1 MMRLTSSSSIPLVVA
16 AALWIAAGLIVGE
29 TWGDDVQVNTYTT
42 SFQGRPSVA
51 WGADGQFVVVWQ
63 SHGSTS
69 DPTNTSIQAQRYD
82 ADDSPIGG
90 QFQVN
95 SYLTGSISPS
105 VAMASSGEFVVAW
118 TTILDSDNDVFGAVQ
133 AQRLAADGSP
143 IGGEFQ
149 VNTDTMGVQRSPSI
163 AMRPTGEF
171 VVVWRTYNYIYSY
184 GGSAD
189 FDVNGQLYTADGTPV
204 GNEFQVNSA
213 DYVYYHSVAT
223 APGGHFVV
231 VWGEPVDG
239 FYETIFARLYASD
252 GSSVGGAFQVNEDSD
267 TLDIEPSVAS
277 NADGEFIVAWAG
289 LSYYIPGT
297 EIHARRLAADGAP
310 LGDPFQVST
319 YTSSYRADSPS
330 VASDA
335 AGNFIVAWHS
345 DESSGTDTSG
355 TSVHAR
361 LYASDDS
368 PLTDEFQVNTYTT
381 NGQHR
386 PSVAMGPAGGYAIVW
401 SSEGSHGTDMSSLSI
416 QKTPGALIFAD
427 GFESGD
433 TSAW

>member
-29 TWGDDVQVNTYTT
+29 TLGDDVQVNTYTT
-42 SFQGRPSVA
+42 SHQSRPSVA

-63 SHGSTS
+63 SHGSYNS
-69 DPTNTSIQAQRYD
+69 PNTSIQAQRYA

-95 SYLTGSISPS
+95 SYLTSSSFAPS

-118 TTILDSDNDVFGAVQ
+118 SRLLATYPDVFGAVQ

-149 VNTDTMGVQRSPSI
+149 VNTDIMGTQRSPSI

-171 VVVWRTYNYIYSY
+171 VVVWSTYNYLYPHV
-184 GGSAD
+184 D
-189 FDVNGQLYTADGTPV
+189 FDLNGQLFTADGTPV

-213 DYVYYHSVAT
+213 DYVYYHSVAMG
-223 APGGHFVV
+223 PGGHFVV
-231 VWGEPVDG
+231 VWGQPDG
-239 FYETIFARLYASD
+239 YYQTVLARLYASD
-252 GSSVGGAFQVNEDSD
+252 GSSLGDTFQVNEDSD
-267 TLDIEPSVAS
+267 TLVDHRQPSVAS
-277 NADGEFIVAWAG
+277 NADGEFIVAWTG
-289 LSYYIPGT
+289 LTYTSFNE

-310 LGDPFQVST
+310 LGDQFKVST
-319 YTSSYRADSPS
+319 YTSSYDAASPS

-345 DESSGTDTSG
+345 DGSSGTDTSA

-361 LYASDDS
+361 FYASDDS
-368 PLTDEFQVNTYTT
+368 PLSDEFQVNTYTT
-381 NGQHR
+381 DDQHR

-401 SSEGSHGTDMSSLSI
+401 SSEGSHGTDTSSWSI